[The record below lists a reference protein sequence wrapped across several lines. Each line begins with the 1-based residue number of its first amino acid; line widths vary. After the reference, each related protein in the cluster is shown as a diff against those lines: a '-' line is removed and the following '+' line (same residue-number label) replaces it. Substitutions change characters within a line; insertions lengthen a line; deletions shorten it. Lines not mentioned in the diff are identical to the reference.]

1 MLVALPHVAAYIA
14 MFQSGLPDNLRTP
27 AMSLAYGILP
37 LCHLMVPVVGGLSLV
52 ERVGGIFNA
61 SLPLA

>member
-27 AMSLAYGILP
+27 AMPLAYGILP
-37 LCHLMVPVVGGLSLV
+37 LCYLVVPVVGGLSLV
-52 ERVGGIFNA
+52 ERVRGIFNA
-61 SLPLA
+61 SLLIA

>member
-1 MLVALPHVAAYIA
+1 